1 MEMLLSYGRKCD
13 KHLRN
18 VLLNRNNEMINS
30 INQRTFS
37 LFFAQR
43 NGPKIELTS

>member
-1 MEMLLSYGRKCD
+1 MEMQLSYGRKCD

-18 VLLNRNNEMINS
+18 VLLRRNNEMINS
-30 INQRTFS
+30 INHRTFS
-37 LFFAQR
+37 FFAQR